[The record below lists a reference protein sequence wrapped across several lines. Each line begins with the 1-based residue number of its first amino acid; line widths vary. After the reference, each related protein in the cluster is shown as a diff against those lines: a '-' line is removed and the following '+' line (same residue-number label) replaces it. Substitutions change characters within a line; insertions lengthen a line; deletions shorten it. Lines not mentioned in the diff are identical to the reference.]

1 MMKWVFGADTT
12 PFRKGLDEMRTQ
24 TKAFSGSVSKMLLGA
39 FSVGAVVSGFKILI
53 TQMARIN
60 DLSARFGETA
70 ETMQVLSHSAVM
82 AGTDLE
88 AVARAMTIATKNSY
102 AAAAGNKT
110 MADSFAMMGIN
121 ASEFVNL
128 PMEQKVLALAKAM
141 ESGKGDGEKLALA
154 MKILGKSGGDMI
166 PLLSQG
172 FEELNAQMEGTSVV
186 SQSTVDSM
194 AKLDDAFEALKQ
206 KATVVGAAIYDGLR
220 MIGVPIGVVVAT
232 AVMTAITSLKTLAES
247 ALDAG
252 AIVGNVL
259 SGDFESAGKV
269 AERFKNRVKDAFA
282 ETKANAKAAGAA
294 ISETYDDIYG
304 APKNKAGDKSGAAT
318 AIADA
323 ENLLKIEEEKKKLA
337 EEIAKLEEESKM
349 RSLSLAEQIY
359 ELEKK
364 RLALN
369 EGLQGKD
376 EVEQLQDRKDA
387 LEIDKQIGELKKK
400 QQDEA
405 EKSAK
410 EISDATA
417 ETSKRIAEAATR
429 EAEAQRN
436 RAFESADNNG
446 KAKIL
451 KQEQKD
457 LQRQSYEAGKAGDYE
472 AQIDKRA
479 AAAAKGDELNDLLK
493 TGLEG
498 IAQPAIATSS
508 LASIG
513 AGGSANLLTSDTI
526 EQRKISILQMI
537 ADNTARS
544 DTGETKIPEPV

>member
-39 FSVGAVVSGFKILI
+39 FSVGAVVSGFKTLI

-70 ETMQVLSHSAVM
+70 ETMQRIGYAATQS
-82 AGTDLE
+82 GTDLE

-102 AAAAGNKT
+102 AAAAGNKA

-166 PLLSQG
+166 PILSQG

-194 AKLDDAFEALKQ
+194 AKLDDAFDTLKQ
-206 KATVVGAAIYDGLR
+206 KATVVGAATYDGLR
-220 MIGVPIGVVVAT
+220 MIGVPIGVVVET
-232 AVMTAITSLKTLAES
+232 AVMNAITSLKTLAES

-294 ISETYDDIYG
+294 ISESYDDIYG
-304 APKNKAGDKSGAAT
+304 APKNKAGDSSGAAA

-323 ENLLKIEEEKKKLA
+323 EESLKIEEEKKKLV

-369 EGLQGKD
+369 EGPDKD
-376 EVEQLQDRKDA
+376 EVEQLPARKDA
-387 LEIDKQIGELKKK
+387 MEIDKQIGELKKK

-436 RAFESADNNG
+436 RAFESADIFG

-451 KQEQKD
+451 KEEQKD